1 MIQEYYLHM
10 FCGVNGEYD
19 ANTSAGR
26 IAIATLMSGF
36 GLNASTKKDL
46 QDRVGWRTTPG
57 CFLGQKEL
65 QPNDHYCRN
74 YEETRFAVALA
85 PFRKVNRTM
94 NYQLDWSILNG
105 EWNFDVTSPIWIP
118 IAKIYWLGYMLFGRN
133 VIPETAIAKMHE
145 RFSPRSADSDEL
157 RAQLRSPFIMQF
169 MRNINLPLHRVE
181 RNHLF
186 TGTDEPQS
194 RFNIFGSLILGMNF
208 VENSPGFY
216 AAGAMIPVLAPAGT
230 NLRNFEERLVNFE
243 NSRVGKFRSNY
254 MPLGKNYYYNFGMGS
269 PSIPNNPSRMPGEG
283 RNILPLLF
291 CDLNRTPQQE
301 AASHYAQIRG
311 QSFNVTLLM
320 GNIQT
325 WMTAAMLWEFHLML
339 TGQELFPLS
348 ALSLARTT
356 KEWTEEH
363 IINSLIYLN
372 PANSKNSSVA
382 QIVRFNLE
390 RQLQV

>member
-19 ANTSAGR
+19 QNTSAGR

-36 GLNASTKKDL
+36 GLAASTKKDL
-46 QDRVGWRTTPG
+46 QERVGWRTTPG

-105 EWNFDVTSPIWIP
+105 EWNFDVTSPMWIP

-145 RFSPRSADSDEL
+145 RFSPRVADNAEQ
-157 RAQLRSPFIMQF
+157 RAQLDSPFVMQF

-181 RNHLF
+181 RTHLF
-186 TGTDEPQS
+186 SDTDEGQT
-194 RFNIFGSLILGMNF
+194 RFDIFGSLILGMNF

-216 AAGAMIPVLAPAGT
+216 AAAAMIPVLAPTGF
-230 NLRNFEERLVNFE
+230 NLRNFEDRLTRFQ

-269 PSIPNNPSRMPGEG
+269 PALPNNPSRMPGEG
-283 RNILPLLF
+283 RNIVPLLF
-291 CDLNRTPQQE
+291 CNLNRTPQEE

-311 QSFNVTLLM
+311 QGFNITLLM

-325 WMTAAMLWEFHLML
+325 WMTAAILYEYHLML
-339 TGQELFPLS
+339 TGEELFPLS